1 MNEQYAGQYPPRRSP
16 VVPLA
21 ILGTI
26 VALVVA
32 VGLLVNNGIRDL
44 VGAIPGPADVAA
56 ALEPQPYEQ
65 VGPVVVNSIRDL
77 ANLTTIETI
86 ETTIVDKGTDEGWL
100 DWARGDSLSLF
111 AVARIGAGV
120 DLAQLQTSDFS
131 VSADGVVS
139 VTLPHAEIQYVSV
152 DNEATQVL
160 TRDKGLFTK
169 GDDRLETEARQLA
182 ETVLV
187 KSAED
192 EGILTKAETNAETV
206 LTGFIGNLGYS
217 DVVIHFDS

>member
-1 MNEQYAGQYPPRRSP
+1 MSEQVVDQRPRRSP

-21 ILGTI
+21 VMGTI
-26 VALVVA
+26 VAVV
-32 VGLLVNNGIRDL
+32 VIIGMFVNNGIRDL

-56 ALEPQPYEQ
+56 VVEPQPYEQ
-65 VGPVVVNSIRDL
+65 VGPVVVDSIRDL
-77 ANLTTIETI
+77 ANLTTVETI
-86 ETTIVDKGTDEGWL
+86 ETTIVDKGTDAGWL

-131 VSADGVVS
+131 VSADGVVT

-169 GDDRLETEARQLA
+169 GDDRLETETRQLA

-192 EGILTKAETNAETV
+192 QGIIAKAEANAESV
-206 LTGFIGNLGYS
+206 LTGFIGNLGYE
-217 DVVIHFDS
+217 DVVIQFDA